1 VNEFPPWGLRAAA
14 AALLRSRSRCRRR
27 AAKAATTTT
36 RRRRRRR
43 RWWRRRRRRCRR
55 CRRRAW
61 RCTPPYCPRSGVRL
75 FAERERE
82 REREWGWRGTH
93 THTPRRWFP
102 IAHRRRR
109 RAVRSVHRRRL
120 VFTARILLLTPPTHT
135 TTNTHTLTSQ
145 HGRADTMMQ
154 PSPALAELTTAP
166 KMDTH
171 CTTLSLMPPVTG
183 TRFAAST
190 THGQLSAARKLNHGL
205 TRCHPLHILT
215 HQLGPER
222 VLLTSACFPSTPLV
236 RTRERGT
243 ELLGGMRAGRRRV
256 PTRGVTRR
264 TPWHR

>member
-1 VNEFPPWGLRAAA
+1 
-14 AALLRSRSRCRRR
+14 
-27 AAKAATTTT
+27 
-36 RRRRRRR
+36 
-43 RWWRRRRRRCRR
+43 
-55 CRRRAW
+55 
-61 RCTPPYCPRSGVRL
+61 
-75 FAERERE
+75 
-82 REREWGWRGTH
+82 
-93 THTPRRWFP
+93 
-102 IAHRRRR
+102 
-109 RAVRSVHRRRL
+109 VRSVHRRRL